1 MNNFFDGLKNKSGRS
16 VHVHAPMVFNFF
28 LASLLFRKI
37 LFPGSQP
44 TVPSQ
49 SLHTTTET
57 FVLVEEKTQ
66 GESLK

>member
-1 MNNFFDGLKNKSGRS
+1 MVLKIKSVLS
-16 VHVHAPMVFNFF
+16 VYAPMVFNFF
-28 LASLLFRKI
+28 LASLLLRKI

-49 SLHTTTET
+49 SLHTAPEI
-57 FVLVEEKTQ
+57 FVLVKEETQ